1 MLYIQNTE
9 VCLKHQC
16 SDSLSLNDVIKP
28 IDFLFCF
35 KYIHS
40 INNSYFKSLT
50 ISYGVVLFS
59 LITYGLKIQHPKRF
73 IIMLI
78 PVFSM

>member
-28 IDFLFCF
+28 IDLL
-35 KYIHS
+35 YVHN

-50 ISYGVVLFS
+50 ILDGVVHFS
-59 LITYGLKIQHPKRF
+59 LITYELKIQNPMRF

-78 PVFSM
+78 PVYSL